1 MAFFEGIDDFN
12 SVGIFIA
19 AFIACIFACL
29 WSQVMYSSYLYA
41 QSTYGAFT
49 DSERASAPQ
58 QEENK
63 TDLEINLAQF
73 RAQN

>member
-41 QSTYGAFT
+41 QSTYGAFN
-49 DSERASAPQ
+49 DSERAPQ

-63 TDLEINLAQF
+63 RDLENEMAQF